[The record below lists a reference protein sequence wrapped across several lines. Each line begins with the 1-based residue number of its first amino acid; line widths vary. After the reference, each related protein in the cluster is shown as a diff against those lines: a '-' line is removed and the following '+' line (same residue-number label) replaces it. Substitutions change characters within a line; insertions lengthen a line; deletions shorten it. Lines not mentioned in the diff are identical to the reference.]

1 MKSTTPTVAYHVR
14 RLDSAELR
22 ALVADLWA
30 ARGFPE
36 TREED
41 VTVDRGIRGVEIRV
55 RERTGPNAAVPSPDG
70 DGPDE
75 HSVDARELAEV
86 LRYAVEPAVTKR
98 ICERH
103 LDAPPE
109 RLRPS
114 PTTRLRRR
122 AAGIKRASPPT
133 PLVAITL
140 VALGAILL
148 AGLPADPGS
157 VGESP
162 AAETTTQDRSSATD
176 RGSVT
181 IATGYPAP
189 PVGGFD
195 FEVESTGE
203 PGGDRLGSG
212 ADAARSCRPSE
223 LLRVDDPGADS
234 NRLYYCPSED
244 A

>member
-1 MKSTTPTVAYHVR
+1 MKSTTATVAYHVR

-22 ALVADLWA
+22 TLVADLWA

-41 VTVDRGIRGVEIRV
+41 VTVDRGIRGVEVRV
-55 RERTGPNAAVPSPDG
+55 RERTGPNGAVPSRDG

-75 HSVDARELAEV
+75 HRVDARELAEV

-109 RLRPS
+109 RLRSS

-122 AAGIKRASPPT
+122 AAGVKRASPPT
-133 PLVAITL
+133 PLVAIAL
-140 VALGAILL
+140 VALGAVVF
-148 AGLPADPGS
+148 AGLPAAPGPDS
-157 VGESP
+157 ESP
-162 AAETTTQDRSSATD
+162 SAGPATPDLANDTNRS
-176 RGSVT
+176 SVT
-181 IATGYPAP
+181 IRAGYPAP

-195 FEVESTGE
+195 VEVESSGE
-203 PGGDRLGSG
+203 RAGDPRGSD
-212 ADAARSCRPSE
+212 ATAARSCQPSE
-223 LLRVDDPGADS
+223 LQRIDDPDPDS
-234 NRLYYCPSED
+234 NRLYYCPSAD